1 MTTSYNDIY
10 DRFLSKITDYELAEL
25 LDEEIEAEL
34 NKFMRSAIVDFKY
47 AESDRLVRNDESKE
61 FVNDLTEIEQEI
73 IAKFMIVH
81 WLNPQILRLE
91 NVRNELGNKDFKLY
105 SPANFLDKIR
115 VLKRELKDE
124 ANNDMIYY
132 LYN

>member
-1 MTTSYNDIY
+1 MATSYNDIY
-10 DRFLSKITDYELAEL
+10 DRFLSKITDYELADL
-25 LDEEIEAEL
+25 LDEEITVEL

-61 FVNDLTEIEQEI
+61 FANDLTELEQEI
-73 IAKFMIVH
+73 ISKFMIVH